1 MKRRYLFTTKLTVTK
16 LCRRT
21 NYKDALKYGFYEMQT
36 ARDWYREVTSDI
48 GMHAGLVKYWIRAAV
63 LLVTPIASHFAEHVW
78 SNILDEPKSVQFA
91 LWPEPSTPV
100 DRAILQSGQYMRGTI
115 KMIRDAELAMLK
127 KMSKSKSTPFDPK
140 KPRSVRIYV
149 ATTFPEWQNRCV
161 KIVEEAYD
169 AEKEKV
175 DDKKIRELLAK
186 EGLIKDKRAMPFA
199 QLFKVSNDC

>member
-1 MKRRYLFTTKLTVTK
+1 
-16 LCRRT
+16 
-21 NYKDALKYGFYEMQT
+21 MQT

-175 DDKKIRELLAK
+175 DDKKVRELLAK